1 VTTPRW
7 RLRFAALLAG
17 GAFALHQLRYL
28 IGYGNRSH
36 GQLGAQ
42 GHSYMTLLGPL
53 VAVALMLVAAE
64 FCARLIDAR
73 AARPPGRLPR
83 LRQLWAVATT
93 CLAVAYATQETLEG
107 ALSAGHPGGVGAV
120 VGHGGWVAL
129 PLAVAFGLAVA
140 LIARAGQRAI
150 ELAAEAPIR
159 VVRPRPLVS
168 LGSPAAPRRHG
179 ARRTTRPPAARG
191 PPLVST
197 P

>member
-1 VTTPRW
+1 V
-7 RLRFAALLAG
+7 LLAG

-28 IGYGNRSH
+28 IGYGDRSH

-42 GHSYMTLLGPL
+42 GHAYMTLIAPL
-53 VAVALMLVAAE
+53 VAVGLMLVAAD
-64 FCARLIDAR
+64 FCARLMDAR
-73 AARPPGRLPR
+73 AARPAGRLPR

-93 CLAVAYATQETLEG
+93 GLIAAYATQEALEG
-107 ALSAGHPGGVGAV
+107 AMSPGHPGGVAGV
-120 VGHGGWVAL
+120 VGHGGWAAL

-140 LIARAGQRAI
+140 LLARAGQRAI
-150 ELAAEAPIR
+150 ELAAEPPVR

-168 LGSPAAPRRHG
+168 LGTPEARRRLA
-179 ARRTTRPPAARG
+179 ARRTTRPLGARG